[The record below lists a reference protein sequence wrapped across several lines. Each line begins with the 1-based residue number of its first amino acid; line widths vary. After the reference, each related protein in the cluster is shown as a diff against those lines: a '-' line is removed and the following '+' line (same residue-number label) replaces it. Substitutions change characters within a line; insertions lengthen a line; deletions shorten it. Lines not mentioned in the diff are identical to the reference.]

1 MGFPSPATDY
11 QENRLS
17 LDQHCNTGAPGV
29 FFFRSDT
36 YSFREGIKPGA
47 LLIVDFGGTP
57 VDGSLVLCVLEQE
70 FRIMRLRLH
79 PKRCLQELDKLDNF
93 RAIPDDDE
101 DGLEVRGV
109 ITHIVTDARTG
120 EFHEMPV

>member
-1 MGFPSPATDY
+1 MIPYSSFSRVLPLDPDY

-57 VDGSLVLCVLEQE
+57 VDGSLVL
-70 FRIMRLRLH
+70 
-79 PKRCLQELDKLDNF
+79 
-93 RAIPDDDE
+93 
-101 DGLEVRGV
+101 GSEVQPCEKPR
-109 ITHIVTDARTG
+109 
-120 EFHEMPV
+120 

>member
-57 VDGSLVLCVLEQE
+57 VDGSLVLGSEVQPCE
-70 FRIMRLRLH
+70 
-79 PKRCLQELDKLDNF
+79 KRHCCK
-93 RAIPDDDE
+93 
-101 DGLEVRGV
+101 
-109 ITHIVTDARTG
+109 
-120 EFHEMPV
+120 

>member
-29 FFFRSDT
+29 FFFEVIPTLSGK
-36 YSFREGIKPGA
+36 GIKHGA

-57 VDGSLVLCVLEQE
+57 VDGSLVLCVLGT
-70 FRIMRLRLH
+70 RIQDH
-79 PKRCLQELDKLDNF
+79 
-93 RAIPDDDE
+93 AIATTPQAVSP
-101 DGLEVRGV
+101 GTR
-109 ITHIVTDARTG
+109 
-120 EFHEMPV
+120 

>member
-47 LLIVDFGGTP
+47 LLIVEALLQIVGG
-57 VDGSLVLCVLEQE
+57 
-70 FRIMRLRLH
+70 
-79 PKRCLQELDKLDNF
+79 DKLI
-93 RAIPDDDE
+93 IP
-101 DGLEVRGV
+101 
-109 ITHIVTDARTG
+109 
-120 EFHEMPV
+120 FC

>member
-70 FRIMRLRLH
+70 FRIRGLGSNGTKNQRKSL
-79 PKRCLQELDKLDNF
+79 PSPFSPFFPCICINI
-93 RAIPDDDE
+93 AI
-101 DGLEVRGV
+101 
-109 ITHIVTDARTG
+109 T
-120 EFHEMPV
+120 